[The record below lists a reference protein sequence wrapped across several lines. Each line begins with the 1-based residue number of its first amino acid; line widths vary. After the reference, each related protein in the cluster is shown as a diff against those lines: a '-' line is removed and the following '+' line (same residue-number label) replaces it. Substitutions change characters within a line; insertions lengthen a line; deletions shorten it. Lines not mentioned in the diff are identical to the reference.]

1 MKSIFLLLTLSL
13 LVFQTTFSQVKLLKD
28 TLKKECRKD
37 TNVPGKYIVEYTDL
51 AEPFDLLP
59 RPTGVDGKINGLVYG
74 NLNSI
79 ERFNKIKQQIFTI
92 EEMKYLAASNCYF
105 ESIFYSTGKIVSVTI
120 IFYNCDPKVNIKKL
134 TEFVK
139 RIREEITFDLVYE
152 NKIGKH
158 GYFSLSTKTFPE
170 YMNSPR

>member
-1 MKSIFLLLTLSL
+1 MKKIFLLLILSL

-28 TLKKECRKD
+28 TLKKERRKD

-51 AEPFDLLP
+51 AEPFNLLP
-59 RPTGVDGKINGLVYG
+59 RTTAIDGKINGLVNS

-79 ERFNKIKQQIFTI
+79 EKLSKIKHQIFTI

-105 ESIFYSTGKIVSVTI
+105 KTIFYSTGKIVSVTI

-139 RIREEITFDLVYE
+139 RIREEITLGSIVTG
-152 NKIGKH
+152 KQIGRAH
-158 GYFSLSTKTFPE
+158 V
-170 YMNSPR
+170 